1 MKSCL
6 LCALACM
13 MFATACAQSDA
24 GITTSVKS
32 QLASDDLVKARSID
46 VDTQNHIVTLS
57 GEVQSG
63 EEKKQALSIASQ
75 TRGVTDVVDQLTVAS
90 ESLAPPPDIA
100 GPATEPDGSLAS
112 DATITATVKTKLL
125 ADPDT
130 SGLRID
136 VDTED
141 RTVTLTG
148 TVKSDAEK
156 TEAVEI
162 ARKVAGVR
170 NVTDR
175 LTIERRPGE

>member
-1 MKSCL
+1 MKSWL
-6 LCALACM
+6 LCAIACTM
-13 MFATACAQSDA
+13 LGTACAKSDA

-32 QLASDDLVKARSID
+32 QLAVDELAKASQID
-46 VDTQNHIVTLS
+46 VDTQNRVVTLS
-57 GEVQSG
+57 GEVNSA
-63 EEKKQALSIASQ
+63 EEKKQALEIARRTS
-75 TRGVTDVVDQLTVAS
+75 GVTDVVDRLTVAS
-90 ESLAPPPDIA
+90 ELPPSEVA
-100 GPATEPDGSLAS
+100 GPVTEPDGGLLAN
-112 DATITATVKTKLL
+112 DATITATVKSQLL

-148 TVKSDAEK
+148 KVKSDAEK

>member
-1 MKSCL
+1 MKSWL
-6 LCALACM
+6 LCAIACM
-13 MFATACAQSDA
+13 MLATACAQSDA

-32 QLASDDLVKARSID
+32 QLAADELVKANRID
-46 VDTQNHIVTLS
+46 VDTQNHVVTLS
-57 GEVQSG
+57 GEVRSAD
-63 EEKKQALSIASQ
+63 EKDKALSIARQ
-75 TRGVTDVVDQLTVAS
+75 TRGVSDVVDQLTVA
-90 ESLAPPPDIA
+90 APPSEIA
-100 GPATEPDGSLAS
+100 GSAPGPDALPGS
-112 DATITATVKTKLL
+112 DAAITAIVKTQLL

-130 SGLRID
+130 AGLRID

-141 RTVTLTG
+141 STVTLTG
-148 TVKSDAEK
+148 TVKNDAEK